1 MHDYN
6 VSQIFHLKLIYL
18 YQTVNKIFFSFKKLT
33 FKKDKK
39 IKKNLFIFRKSL
51 CKI

>member
-18 YQTVNKIFFSFKKLT
+18 YQTLKKYLLSSKISFLKEKKISKKSFKL
-33 FKKDKK
+33 
-39 IKKNLFIFRKSL
+39 RKSL